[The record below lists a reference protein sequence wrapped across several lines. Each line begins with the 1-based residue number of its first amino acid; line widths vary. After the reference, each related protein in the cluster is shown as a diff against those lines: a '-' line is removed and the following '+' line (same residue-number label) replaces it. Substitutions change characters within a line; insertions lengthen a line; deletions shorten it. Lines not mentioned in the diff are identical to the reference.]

1 MQSCPV
7 PPSRRNGLARSFAVR
22 APVRDTGCTTVA
34 LIVRHPC
41 WSWGACAGGGHIPIG
56 VWADPHRHPL
66 LHEFDTFPSVCGRG
80 VDRINIPLIPSYS
93 SKLYTFTVVQRG

>member
-56 VWADPHRHPL
+56 VWARTPTGTRYCMNSTHFHRCVGAEL
-66 LHEFDTFPSVCGRG
+66 TE
-80 VDRINIPLIPSYS
+80 
-93 SKLYTFTVVQRG
+93 